1 VFLAVWLAAAFART
15 PAGGPLVLDPGVD
28 QSLVDAITRPASA
41 RPASAHA
48 SISEPVA
55 ILTGPEGGLAG
66 FELEMATGAGFTPVG
81 LGPRVLRAETAPVI
95 AVALV
100 RAASKS

>member
-1 VFLAVWLAAAFART
+1 MGRL
-15 PAGGPLVLDPGVD
+15 PAGRHLVLDPGAD
-28 QSLVDAITRPASA
+28 QPLLDVLAAGPSRA
-41 RPASAHA
+41 R
-48 SISEPVA
+48 EPVA

-66 FELEMATGAGFTPVG
+66 FELDLALGAGFTPVG

-100 RAASKS
+100 RAVSKS